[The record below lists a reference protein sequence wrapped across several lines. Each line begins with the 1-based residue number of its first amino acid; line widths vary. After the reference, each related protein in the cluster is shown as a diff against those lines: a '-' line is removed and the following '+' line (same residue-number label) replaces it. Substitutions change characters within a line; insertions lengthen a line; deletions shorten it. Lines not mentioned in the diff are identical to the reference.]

1 MMLIP
6 LRTGTDKIFRI
17 GAFNLCSGVTL
28 AGLPSCVEK
37 GPQQLR
43 HGRLDWGS
51 MFCLNLHRGYIVVL
65 L

>member
-43 HGRLDWGS
+43 HGRLDGVQC
-51 MFCLNLHRGYIVVL
+51 FA
-65 L
+65 